1 MKPKDYK
8 NIEKQMADCIGD
20 MREPLPALANKYPNH
35 VINGSMLELALRM
48 ILMSE
53 GSLTTLH
60 MLGAT
65 VANLVEKGA
74 MIEAYMKSDNELDE
88 SDWLKNGSLVKPT
101 IH

>member
-1 MKPKDYK
+1 MDPELTEAESALERGEYGKSL
-8 NIEKQMADCIGD
+8 ALL
-20 MREPLPALANKYPNH
+20 EPLANKYPNH

>member
-1 MKPKDYK
+1 MKPKNYK
-8 NIEKQMADCIGD
+8 DIEKQMADCIGE
-20 MREPLPALANKYPNH
+20 MRQPLTALATRYPNH

-74 MIEAYMKSDNELDE
+74 MIEAYVKNDNELDE

>member
-1 MKPKDYK
+1 
-8 NIEKQMADCIGD
+8 
-20 MREPLPALANKYPNH
+20 
-35 VINGSMLELALRM
+35 M

-53 GSLTTLH
+53 RSLTTLH